1 MQKKIFIFL
10 LLLLSFGLPNYLNAQ
25 IKHDNRIKLQY
36 SDVSEFKA
44 LKLKGSQRNLEIT
57 EIKNVKRNIRIE
69 KQLRK
74 SMQRKSDYF
83 ISLENNDGN
92 VIYQY
97 GIGNPFVIHLQ
108 HSGFEDEIARV
119 INDNAEIMIYYPSK
133 LKPTSISLKR
143 KPTSISHKKTK
154 NEKAVTLDRIS
165 IMK

>member
-1 MQKKIFIFL
+1 MQKKILKIS
-10 LLLLSFGLPNYLNAQ
+10 LLLLSFGLPNDSIAQ
-25 IKHDNRIKLQY
+25 INQDNQIGLQFA
-36 SDVSEFKA
+36 DVSEFKA
-44 LKLKGSQRNLEIT
+44 LRLRGSETNLEIS

-74 SMQRKSDYF
+74 AMQRKSDYF
-83 ISLENNDGN
+83 ISLQDDDGN

-108 HSGFEDEIARV
+108 QSGFEDEIARV

-133 LKPTSISLKR
+133 LNPASISLK
-143 KPTSISHKKTK
+143 KTI

>member
-1 MQKKIFIFL
+1 MQKKILKIS
-10 LLLLSFGLPNYLNAQ
+10 LLLLSFGLPSYLNAQ
-25 IKHDNRIKLQY
+25 INQDNQITLQFA
-36 SDVSEFKA
+36 DVSEFKA
-44 LKLKGSQRNLEIT
+44 LRLRGSETNLEIS

-74 SMQRKSDYF
+74 AMQRKSDYF
-83 ISLENNDGN
+83 ISLQNNDGN

-133 LKPTSISLKR
+133 LNPASISLK
-143 KPTSISHKKTK
+143 KTI

>member
-1 MQKKIFIFL
+1 MQKKIFIIS
-10 LLLLSFGLPNYLNAQ
+10 LLLLSFGLPNDLDAQ
-25 IKHDNRIKLQY
+25 ISQGNQIGLQFA
-36 SDVSEFKA
+36 DVSEFKA
-44 LKLKGSQRNLEIT
+44 LRLKGSETNLEIL
-57 EIKNVKRNIRIE
+57 EIKNVDRNVKIE

-74 SMQRKSDYF
+74 AMQRKSDYF
-83 ISLENNDGN
+83 ISLQNDDGN

-133 LKPTSISLKR
+133 LNPASISLK
-143 KPTSISHKKTK
+143 KTI
-154 NEKAVTLDRIS
+154 NEKAVTLDRVS

>member
-1 MQKKIFIFL
+1 MQKKIFIIS
-10 LLLLSFGLPNYLNAQ
+10 LLLLSFGLPNDLDAQ
-25 IKHDNRIKLQY
+25 ISQGNQIGLQFA
-36 SDVSEFKA
+36 DVSEFKA
-44 LKLKGSQRNLEIT
+44 LRLKGSETNLEIS

-74 SMQRKSDYF
+74 AMQRKSDYF
-83 ISLENNDGN
+83 ISLQNDDGT

-133 LKPTSISLKR
+133 LDPASISLK
-143 KPTSISHKKTK
+143 KTI

>member
-1 MQKKIFIFL
+1 MQKKIFIIS
-10 LLLLSFGLPNYLNAQ
+10 LLLLSFGLPNDSIAQ
-25 IKHDNRIKLQY
+25 ISQDNQIALQFA
-36 SDVSEFKA
+36 DVSEFKA
-44 LKLKGSQRNLEIT
+44 LRLKGSETNLEIS
-57 EIKNVKRNIRIE
+57 EIKNVDRNVKIE

-74 SMQRKSDYF
+74 AMQRKSDYF
-83 ISLENNDGN
+83 ISLQNDDGN

-133 LKPTSISLKR
+133 LNPASISLK
-143 KPTSISHKKTK
+143 KTI

>member
-1 MQKKIFIFL
+1 MQKKIFIIS
-10 LLLLSFGLPNYLNAQ
+10 LLLLSFGLPNDLDAQ
-25 IKHDNRIKLQY
+25 ISQGNQIGLQFA
-36 SDVSEFKA
+36 DVSEFKA
-44 LKLKGSQRNLEIT
+44 LRLKGSETNLEIS
-57 EIKNVKRNIRIE
+57 EIKNVDRNVKIE

-74 SMQRKSDYF
+74 AMQRKSDYF
-83 ISLENNDGN
+83 ISLQNDEGN

-133 LKPTSISLKR
+133 LNPASISLK
-143 KPTSISHKKTK
+143 KTI

>member
-1 MQKKIFIFL
+1 MQKKIFIIS
-10 LLLLSFGLPNYLNAQ
+10 LLLLSFGLTNDLDAQ
-25 IKHDNRIKLQY
+25 ISQDNLIGIQFA
-36 SDVSEFKA
+36 DVSEFKA
-44 LKLKGSQRNLEIT
+44 LRLKGSETNLEIS
-57 EIKNVKRNIRIE
+57 EIKNVDRNVKIE

-74 SMQRKSDYF
+74 AMQRKSDYF
-83 ISLENNDGN
+83 ISLQNDDGN

-133 LKPTSISLKR
+133 LNPASISLK
-143 KPTSISHKKTK
+143 KTI

>member
-1 MQKKIFIFL
+1 MQKKIFIIS
-10 LLLLSFGLPNYLNAQ
+10 LLLLSFGLTNDLDAQ
-25 IKHDNRIKLQY
+25 ISQDNQIVLQFA
-36 SDVSEFKA
+36 DVSEFKA
-44 LKLKGSQRNLEIT
+44 LRLKGSETNLEIS
-57 EIKNVKRNIRIE
+57 EIKNVDRNVKIE

-74 SMQRKSDYF
+74 AMQRKSDYF
-83 ISLENNDGN
+83 ISLQNDDGN

-133 LKPTSISLKR
+133 LNPASISLK
-143 KPTSISHKKTK
+143 KTI

>member
-1 MQKKIFIFL
+1 MQKKIFIIS
-10 LLLLSFGLPNYLNAQ
+10 LLLLSFGLPNDLDAQ
-25 IKHDNRIKLQY
+25 ISQGNQIGLQFA
-36 SDVSEFKA
+36 DVSEFKA
-44 LKLKGSQRNLEIT
+44 LRLRGSETNLEIS
-57 EIKNVKRNIRIE
+57 EIKNVDRNVKIE

-74 SMQRKSDYF
+74 AMQRKSDYF
-83 ISLENNDGN
+83 ISLQNDEGN

-133 LKPTSISLKR
+133 LNPASISLK
-143 KPTSISHKKTK
+143 KTI
-154 NEKAVTLDRIS
+154 NEKAVTLDRVS

>member
-1 MQKKIFIFL
+1 MQKKIFIIS
-10 LLLLSFGLPNYLNAQ
+10 LLLLSFGLPSYLNAQ
-25 IKHDNRIKLQY
+25 ISQDNQITLQF

-44 LKLKGSQRNLEIT
+44 LRLKGSETNLEIS

-74 SMQRKSDYF
+74 AMQRKSDYF
-83 ISLENNDGN
+83 ISLQNDDGN

-133 LKPTSISLKR
+133 LDPASISLK
-143 KPTSISHKKTK
+143 KTI

>member
-1 MQKKIFIFL
+1 MQKKIFIIT
-10 LLLLSFGLPNYLNAQ
+10 LLLLSFGLPNDLDAQ
-25 IKHDNRIKLQY
+25 ISQGNQIGLQFA
-36 SDVSEFKA
+36 DVSEFKA
-44 LKLKGSQRNLEIT
+44 LRLKGSETNLEIS
-57 EIKNVKRNIRIE
+57 EIKNVDRNVKIE

-74 SMQRKSDYF
+74 AMQRKSDYF
-83 ISLENNDGN
+83 ISLQNDDGN

-133 LKPTSISLKR
+133 LNPASISLK
-143 KPTSISHKKTK
+143 KTI
-154 NEKAVTLDRIS
+154 NERAVTLDRIS

>member
-1 MQKKIFIFL
+1 MQKKIFIIS
-10 LLLLSFGLPNYLNAQ
+10 LLLLSFGLPNNLDAQ
-25 IKHDNRIKLQY
+25 ISQGNQIGLQFA
-36 SDVSEFKA
+36 DVSEFKA
-44 LKLKGSQRNLEIT
+44 LRLKGSETNLEIS
-57 EIKNVKRNIRIE
+57 EIKNVDRNVKIE

-74 SMQRKSDYF
+74 AMQRKSDYF
-83 ISLENNDGN
+83 ISLQNDDGN

-108 HSGFEDEIARV
+108 HSGFENEIARV

-133 LKPTSISLKR
+133 LNPASISLK
-143 KPTSISHKKTK
+143 KTI

>member
-1 MQKKIFIFL
+1 M
-10 LLLLSFGLPNYLNAQ
+10 SGLTTQTAWTVNVV
-25 IKHDNRIKLQY
+25 
-36 SDVSEFKA
+36 SVSEFKA
-44 LKLKGSQRNLEIT
+44 LRLKGSETNLEIS
-57 EIKNVKRNIRIE
+57 EIKNVDRNVKIE

-74 SMQRKSDYF
+74 AMQRKSDYF
-83 ISLENNDGN
+83 ISLQNDDGN

-133 LKPTSISLKR
+133 LNPASISLK
-143 KPTSISHKKTK
+143 KTI

>member
-1 MQKKIFIFL
+1 MQKKIFIIS
-10 LLLLSFGLPNYLNAQ
+10 LLLLSFGLPNDLDAQ
-25 IKHDNRIKLQY
+25 ISQGNQIGRQFA
-36 SDVSEFKA
+36 DVSEFKA
-44 LKLKGSQRNLEIT
+44 LRLKGSETNLEIS
-57 EIKNVKRNIRIE
+57 EIKNVGRNVKIE

-74 SMQRKSDYF
+74 AMQRKSDYF
-83 ISLENNDGN
+83 ISLQNDDGN

-133 LKPTSISLKR
+133 LNPASISLK
-143 KPTSISHKKTK
+143 KTI
-154 NEKAVTLDRIS
+154 NEKAVTLDRVS

>member
-1 MQKKIFIFL
+1 MQKKIFIIS
-10 LLLLSFGLPNYLNAQ
+10 LLLLSFGLPSYLNAQ
-25 IKHDNRIKLQY
+25 ISQDNQITLQF

-44 LKLKGSQRNLEIT
+44 LRLKGSETNLEIS
-57 EIKNVKRNIRIE
+57 EIKNVKRNMRIE

-74 SMQRKSDYF
+74 AMQRKSDYF
-83 ISLENNDGN
+83 ISLQNDDGN

-133 LKPTSISLKR
+133 LDPASISLK
-143 KPTSISHKKTK
+143 KTI
-154 NEKAVTLDRIS
+154 NEKVVTLDRIS

>member
-1 MQKKIFIFL
+1 MQKKIFIIS
-10 LLLLSFGLPNYLNAQ
+10 LLLLSFGLPNDSNAQ
-25 IKHDNRIKLQY
+25 ISQGNQIMLQFA
-36 SDVSEFKA
+36 DVSEFKA
-44 LKLKGSQRNLEIT
+44 LRLKGSETNLEIS
-57 EIKNVKRNIRIE
+57 EIKNVDRNIKIE

-74 SMQRKSDYF
+74 AIQRKSDYF
-83 ISLENNDGN
+83 ISLQNDDGN

-133 LKPTSISLKR
+133 LNPASISLK
-143 KPTSISHKKTK
+143 KTI

>member
-1 MQKKIFIFL
+1 MQKKIFIIS
-10 LLLLSFGLPNYLNAQ
+10 LLLLSFGLPSYLNAQ
-25 IKHDNRIKLQY
+25 ISQDNQITLQF

-44 LKLKGSQRNLEIT
+44 LRLRGSETNLEIS

-74 SMQRKSDYF
+74 AMQRKSDYF
-83 ISLENNDGN
+83 ISLQNDDGN

-133 LKPTSISLKR
+133 LDPASISLK
-143 KPTSISHKKTK
+143 KTI

>member
-1 MQKKIFIFL
+1 MQKKIFIIS
-10 LLLLSFGLPNYLNAQ
+10 LLLLSFGLPNDLDAQ
-25 IKHDNRIKLQY
+25 ISQGNQITLQFE
-36 SDVSEFKA
+36 DVSEFKA
-44 LKLKGSQRNLEIT
+44 LRLNGSETNLEIS
-57 EIKNVKRNIRIE
+57 EIKNVDRNVKIE

-74 SMQRKSDYF
+74 AMQRKSDYF
-83 ISLENNDGN
+83 ISLQNDDGN

-108 HSGFEDEIARV
+108 HSGFENEIARV

-133 LKPTSISLKR
+133 LNPASISLK
-143 KPTSISHKKTK
+143 KTI

>member
-1 MQKKIFIFL
+1 MQKKIFIIS

-25 IKHDNRIKLQY
+25 ISQDNQITLQF

-44 LKLKGSQRNLEIT
+44 LMLRGSETNLEIS

-69 KQLRK
+69 KQFRK
-74 SMQRKSDYF
+74 AMQRKSDYF
-83 ISLENNDGN
+83 ISLQNDDGN

-133 LKPTSISLKR
+133 LNPASISLK
-143 KPTSISHKKTK
+143 KTI
-154 NEKAVTLDRIS
+154 NEKAVTLDRVS

>member
-1 MQKKIFIFL
+1 MSL
-10 LLLLSFGLPNYLNAQ
+10 RG
-25 IKHDNRIKLQY
+25 
-36 SDVSEFKA
+36 SER
-44 LKLKGSQRNLEIT
+44 SLEIT
-57 EIKNVKRNIRIE
+57 EIKDVKRNIRIE

-83 ISLENNDGN
+83 ISLQNDVGN

-119 INDNAEIMIYYPSK
+119 INDNVEIMIYYPSK
-133 LKPTSISLKR
+133 LNPASISLN
-143 KPTSISHKKTK
+143 KTI

>member
-1 MQKKIFIFL
+1 MQKKIFIIS
-10 LLLLSFGLPNYLNAQ
+10 LLLLSFGLTNDLDAQ
-25 IKHDNRIKLQY
+25 ISQGNQITLQFE
-36 SDVSEFKA
+36 DVSEFKA
-44 LKLKGSQRNLEIT
+44 LRLKGSETNLEIS
-57 EIKNVKRNIRIE
+57 EIKNVDRNVKIE

-74 SMQRKSDYF
+74 AMQRKSDYF
-83 ISLENNDGN
+83 ISLQNDDGN

-119 INDNAEIMIYYPSK
+119 IDDNAEIMIYYPSK
-133 LKPTSISLKR
+133 LNPASISLK
-143 KPTSISHKKTK
+143 KTI

>member
-1 MQKKIFIFL
+1 MQKKIFIIS
-10 LLLLSFGLPNYLNAQ
+10 LLLLSFGLPNYLDAQ
-25 IKHDNRIKLQY
+25 ISQDNQIALQFA
-36 SDVSEFKA
+36 DVSEFKA
-44 LKLKGSQRNLEIT
+44 LRLKGSDTNLEIL
-57 EIKNVKRNIRIE
+57 EIKNMDRNVKIE

-74 SMQRKSDYF
+74 AMQRKSDYF
-83 ISLENNDGN
+83 ISLQNDDGN

-133 LKPTSISLKR
+133 LNPASISLK
-143 KPTSISHKKTK
+143 KTI

>member
-1 MQKKIFIFL
+1 MQKKIFIIS
-10 LLLLSFGLPNYLNAQ
+10 LLLLSFGLTNDLDAQ
-25 IKHDNRIKLQY
+25 ISQDNQIALQFA
-36 SDVSEFKA
+36 DVSEFKA
-44 LKLKGSQRNLEIT
+44 LRLKGSETNLEIS
-57 EIKNVKRNIRIE
+57 EIKNVDRNVKIE

-74 SMQRKSDYF
+74 AMQRKSDYF
-83 ISLENNDGN
+83 ISLQNDDGN

-133 LKPTSISLKR
+133 LNPASISLK
-143 KPTSISHKKTK
+143 KTI
-154 NEKAVTLDRIS
+154 NEKAVTLDRVS

>member
-1 MQKKIFIFL
+1 MQKKIFIIS
-10 LLLLSFGLPNYLNAQ
+10 LLLLSFGLTNDLDAQ
-25 IKHDNRIKLQY
+25 ISQDNQIALQF

-44 LKLKGSQRNLEIT
+44 LRLKGSETNLEIS
-57 EIKNVKRNIRIE
+57 EIKNVDRNVKIE

-74 SMQRKSDYF
+74 AMQRKSDYF
-83 ISLENNDGN
+83 ISLQNDDGN

-133 LKPTSISLKR
+133 LNPASISLK
-143 KPTSISHKKTK
+143 KTI

>member
-1 MQKKIFIFL
+1 MQKKIFIIS
-10 LLLLSFGLPNYLNAQ
+10 LLLLSFGLPNDLDAQ
-25 IKHDNRIKLQY
+25 ISQGNQIGLQFA
-36 SDVSEFKA
+36 DVSEFKA
-44 LKLKGSQRNLEIT
+44 LKLKGSETNLEIS
-57 EIKNVKRNIRIE
+57 EIKNVDRNVKIE

-74 SMQRKSDYF
+74 AMQRKSDYF
-83 ISLENNDGN
+83 ISLQNDDGN

-133 LKPTSISLKR
+133 LNPASISLK
-143 KPTSISHKKTK
+143 KTI

>member
-1 MQKKIFIFL
+1 MQKKIFIIS
-10 LLLLSFGLPNYLNAQ
+10 LLLLSFGLTNDLDAQ
-25 IKHDNRIKLQY
+25 ISQDNQIALQFE
-36 SDVSEFKA
+36 DVSEFKA
-44 LKLKGSQRNLEIT
+44 LRLKGSETNLEIS
-57 EIKNVKRNIRIE
+57 EIKNVDRNVKIE

-74 SMQRKSDYF
+74 AMQRKSDYF
-83 ISLENNDGN
+83 ISLQNDDGN

-133 LKPTSISLKR
+133 LNPASISLK
-143 KPTSISHKKTK
+143 KTI
-154 NEKAVTLDRIS
+154 NEKAVTLDRVS

>member
-1 MQKKIFIFL
+1 MQKKIFMIS
-10 LLLLSFGLPNYLNAQ
+10 LLLLSFGLPNDLDAQ
-25 IKHDNRIKLQY
+25 ISQGNQIGLQFA
-36 SDVSEFKA
+36 DVSEFKA
-44 LKLKGSQRNLEIT
+44 LRLKGSETNLEIS
-57 EIKNVKRNIRIE
+57 EIRNVDRNVKIE

-74 SMQRKSDYF
+74 AMQRKSDYF
-83 ISLENNDGN
+83 ISLQNDEGN

-133 LKPTSISLKR
+133 LNPASISLK
-143 KPTSISHKKTK
+143 KTI

>member
-1 MQKKIFIFL
+1 MQKKIFIIS
-10 LLLLSFGLPNYLNAQ
+10 LLLLSFGLTNDLDAQ
-25 IKHDNRIKLQY
+25 ISQDNQIALQFE
-36 SDVSEFKA
+36 DVSEFKA
-44 LKLKGSQRNLEIT
+44 LRLKGSETNLEIS
-57 EIKNVKRNIRIE
+57 EIKNVDRNVKIE

-74 SMQRKSDYF
+74 AMQRKSDYF
-83 ISLENNDGN
+83 ISLQNDDGN

-133 LKPTSISLKR
+133 LNPASISLK
-143 KPTSISHKKTK
+143 KTI

>member
-1 MQKKIFIFL
+1 MQKKIFIIS
-10 LLLLSFGLPNYLNAQ
+10 LLLLSFGLTNDLDAQ
-25 IKHDNRIKLQY
+25 ISQGNQITLQFE
-36 SDVSEFKA
+36 DVSEFKA
-44 LKLKGSQRNLEIT
+44 LRLNGSETNLEIS
-57 EIKNVKRNIRIE
+57 EIKNVDRNVKIE

-74 SMQRKSDYF
+74 AMQRKSDYF
-83 ISLENNDGN
+83 ISLQNDDGN

-133 LKPTSISLKR
+133 LNPASISLK
-143 KPTSISHKKTK
+143 KTI

>member
-1 MQKKIFIFL
+1 MQKKIFIIS
-10 LLLLSFGLPNYLNAQ
+10 LLLLSFGLPNDLDAQ
-25 IKHDNRIKLQY
+25 ISQGNQIGLQFA
-36 SDVSEFKA
+36 DVSEFKA
-44 LKLKGSQRNLEIT
+44 LRLKGSETNLEIL
-57 EIKNVKRNIRIE
+57 EIKNVDRNVKIE

-74 SMQRKSDYF
+74 AMQRKSDYF
-83 ISLENNDGN
+83 ISLQNDDGN

-133 LKPTSISLKR
+133 LNPASISLK
-143 KPTSISHKKTK
+143 KTI

>member
-1 MQKKIFIFL
+1 MQKKIFIISV
-10 LLLLSFGLPNYLNAQ
+10 LLLSFGLPNGLDAQ
-25 IKHDNRIKLQY
+25 ISQDNQITLQFA
-36 SDVSEFKA
+36 DVSEFKA
-44 LKLKGSQRNLEIT
+44 LRLKGSETNLEIT
-57 EIKNVKRNIRIE
+57 EIKNVDRNVKIQ

-74 SMQRKSDYF
+74 AMQRKSDYF
-83 ISLENNDGN
+83 ISLQNDDGN

-97 GIGNPFVIHLQ
+97 GIGDPFVIHLQ

-133 LKPTSISLKR
+133 LNPASISLK
-143 KPTSISHKKTK
+143 KTI

>member
-1 MQKKIFIFL
+1 MQKKIFIIS
-10 LLLLSFGLPNYLNAQ
+10 LLLLSFGLPNDSISQ
-25 IKHDNRIKLQY
+25 ISQDNQIALQFA
-36 SDVSEFKA
+36 DVSEFKA
-44 LKLKGSQRNLEIT
+44 LRLKGSETNLEIL
-57 EIKNVKRNIRIE
+57 EIKNVDRNVKIE

-74 SMQRKSDYF
+74 AMQRKSDYF
-83 ISLENNDGN
+83 ISLQNDDGN

-133 LKPTSISLKR
+133 LNPASISLK
-143 KPTSISHKKTK
+143 KTI

>member
-1 MQKKIFIFL
+1 MQKKIFIIS
-10 LLLLSFGLPNYLNAQ
+10 LLLLSFGLPNDSNAQ
-25 IKHDNRIKLQY
+25 ISQGNQIMLQFA
-36 SDVSEFKA
+36 DVSEFKA
-44 LKLKGSQRNLEIT
+44 LRLKGSETNLEIS
-57 EIKNVKRNIRIE
+57 EIKNVDRNVKIE

-74 SMQRKSDYF
+74 AMQRKSDYF
-83 ISLENNDGN
+83 ISLQNDDGN

-133 LKPTSISLKR
+133 LNPASISLK
-143 KPTSISHKKTK
+143 KTI
-154 NEKAVTLDRIS
+154 NEKAVTLDRVS

>member
-1 MQKKIFIFL
+1 MKKKILKIS
-10 LLLLSFGLPNYLNAQ
+10 LLLLSFGLPSYLNAQ
-25 IKHDNRIKLQY
+25 INQDNQITLQFA
-36 SDVSEFKA
+36 DVSEFKA
-44 LKLKGSQRNLEIT
+44 LRLKGSETNLEIS
-57 EIKNVKRNIRIE
+57 EIKNVDRNVKIE

-74 SMQRKSDYF
+74 AMQRKSDYF
-83 ISLENNDGN
+83 ISLQNDDGN

-133 LKPTSISLKR
+133 LNPASISLK
-143 KPTSISHKKTK
+143 KTI

>member
-1 MQKKIFIFL
+1 MQKKILKIS
-10 LLLLSFGLPNYLNAQ
+10 LLLLSFGLPSYLNAQ
-25 IKHDNRIKLQY
+25 INQDNQITLQFA
-36 SDVSEFKA
+36 DVSEFKA
-44 LKLKGSQRNLEIT
+44 LRLRGSETNLEIS

-74 SMQRKSDYF
+74 AMQRKSDYF
-83 ISLENNDGN
+83 ISLQNDDGN

-133 LKPTSISLKR
+133 LDPASISLK
-143 KPTSISHKKTK
+143 KTI

>member
-1 MQKKIFIFL
+1 MQKKIFIIS
-10 LLLLSFGLPNYLNAQ
+10 LLLLSFGLPNYLDAQ
-25 IKHDNRIKLQY
+25 ISQDNQIALQFA
-36 SDVSEFKA
+36 DVSEFKA
-44 LKLKGSQRNLEIT
+44 LRLKGSETNLEIL
-57 EIKNVKRNIRIE
+57 EIKNVDRNVKIE

-74 SMQRKSDYF
+74 AMQRKSDYF
-83 ISLENNDGN
+83 ISLQNNDGN

-133 LKPTSISLKR
+133 LNPASISLK
-143 KPTSISHKKTK
+143 KTI

>member
-1 MQKKIFIFL
+1 MQKKIFIIS
-10 LLLLSFGLPNYLNAQ
+10 LLLLSFGLPNDSISQ
-25 IKHDNRIKLQY
+25 ISQDNQIALQFA
-36 SDVSEFKA
+36 DVSEFKA
-44 LKLKGSQRNLEIT
+44 LRLKGSETNLEIS
-57 EIKNVKRNIRIE
+57 EIKNVDRNVKIE

-74 SMQRKSDYF
+74 AMQRKSDYF
-83 ISLENNDGN
+83 ISLQNNDGN

-133 LKPTSISLKR
+133 LNPASISLK
-143 KPTSISHKKTK
+143 KTI